1 MAAPQTKDNLT
12 ERIVKVEV
20 RVKTTNPDHKKVQ
33 AVILRQVELA
43 FGDAVSCGY
52 VEVTPA

>member
-20 RVKTTNPDHKKVQ
+20 RVRTTNPDHKKVQ

-43 FGDAVSCGY
+43 FGDAVSGGD